1 MQPTK
6 FIKTFLHTGNTRNL
20 CPLDWRL
27 FQNVFYAFSRVFFCL
42 FNVFTAPMGVETD
55 RLKYAIRRIATFS
68 WVYSTVVKPEVVYE
82 VSLYGSRRKRQSH
95 CCECRRRVWSI
106 YFRLRSDKQSNP
118 STEPPP
124 PPLFNAGT
132 KTIYRSLCWHDQ
144 TRRNDVGR
152 NNHDVALLLD
162 LDFY

>member
-1 MQPTK
+1 VYFSAYSMYSPRPWVSKQTGKNTQSGVLPRFHE
-6 FIKTFLHTGNTRNL
+6 FIALSWNRKWFTR
-20 CPLDWRL
+20 CR
-27 FQNVFYAFSRVFFCL
+27 Y
-42 FNVFTAPMGVETD
+42 
-55 RLKYAIRRIATFS
+55 
-68 WVYSTVVKPEVVYE
+68 
-82 VSLYGSRRKRQSH
+82 SRRKRQSH

-124 PPLFNAGT
+124 PPLNAGT

-152 NNHDVALLLD
+152 NNHDVTLLLD